1 METADAELTSRAM
14 QQQAPDNTFAV
25 FFKKARENKAKTAE
39 EGRPIFDE
47 VPYIRIMI
55 PGDKDNIV
63 ERPVRE
69 NDKSR
74 YHAQWAAFE
83 ANDEQ
88 FVSGTPLEAWPLVNR
103 GQVEELKFFG
113 ITTVEQLADLSDSH
127 AGKWAGV
134 VTLKQKAKSFLAA
147 AEGVQDTTRLE
158 RALEVRD
165 NEISALRGQIVDL
178 ASEIKQLLSKR
189 SISAEEKET
198 TIQRLA
204 ILDGSGEQM
213 DEEVER

>member
-1 METADAELTSRAM
+1 
-14 QQQAPDNTFAV
+14 
-25 FFKKARENKAKTAE
+25 
-39 EGRPIFDE
+39 
-47 VPYIRIMI
+47 
-55 PGDKDNIV
+55 
-63 ERPVRE
+63 
-69 NDKSR
+69 
-74 YHAQWAAFE
+74 
-83 ANDEQ
+83 
-88 FVSGTPLEAWPLVNR
+88 VSGTPLEAWPLVNR